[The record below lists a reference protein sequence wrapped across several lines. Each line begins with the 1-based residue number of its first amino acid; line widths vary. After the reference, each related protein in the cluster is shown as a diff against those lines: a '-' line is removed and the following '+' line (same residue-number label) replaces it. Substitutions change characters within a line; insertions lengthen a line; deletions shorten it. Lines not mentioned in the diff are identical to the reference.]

1 MKRLTLL
8 AATLVAAA
16 VVVPAHADDDTGPYA
31 GISVNR
37 LSTNE
42 ADVRDVRFRDSDNAL
57 GLKFGYLF
65 DGRFGLE
72 GGYLDLGDYRARGGD
87 RGADLTL
94 DVEGY
99 YLVGVYNHE
108 LAANWD
114 VYGKLG
120 VFAVDTDSSL
130 TGFNRSSTE
139 PYGGIGV
146 EYDFGDW
153 NLFGEYT
160 KLDTDVDDLT
170 IDAISLGVKYEFPR

>member
-1 MKRLTLL
+1 MKRL
-8 AATLVAAA
+8 ALVAASLAA
-16 VVVPAHADDDTGPYA
+16 VAVATVTHADDDSGPYA
-31 GISVNR
+31 GISVSR
-37 LSTNE
+37 LSLNE

-57 GLKFGYLF
+57 GVKFGYLF

-72 GGYLDLGDYRARGGD
+72 GGYMDLGDYRARGGS
-87 RGADLTL
+87 RGADLSL

-99 YLVGVYNHE
+99 YLVGVLNHE
-108 LAANWD
+108 LTQNWD
-114 VYGKLG
+114 IYGKLG
-120 VFAVDTDSSL
+120 VFAVDTDTSL
-130 TGFNRSSTE
+130 TGFSRSNTE
-139 PYGGIGV
+139 PYGGLGV